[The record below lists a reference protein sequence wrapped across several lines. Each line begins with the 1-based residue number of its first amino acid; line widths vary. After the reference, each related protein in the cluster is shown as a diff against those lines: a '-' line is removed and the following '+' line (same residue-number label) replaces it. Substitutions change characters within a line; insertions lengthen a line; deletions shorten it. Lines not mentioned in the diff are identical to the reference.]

1 MFDPIMPYLTPDAL
15 AGVLI
20 FVLISAVILS
30 NPAVTPAQASGM
42 FALFTI
48 GYAVLVTTLAN
59 LRFLALLADAPG
71 WPLSPIVMLIAHAAA
86 YAVVMG
92 PLVWMLRRGWRW
104 WRAVRT
110 AMLHTK

>member
-30 NPAVTPAQASGM
+30 NPAVTRAQASGM

-71 WPLSPIVMLIAHAAA
+71 WPLSPFVMLIAHAAA
-86 YAVVMG
+86 YAVVMV
-92 PLVWMLRRGWRW
+92 PLVWMLRRVRRW
-104 WRAVRT
+104 WQAVRT